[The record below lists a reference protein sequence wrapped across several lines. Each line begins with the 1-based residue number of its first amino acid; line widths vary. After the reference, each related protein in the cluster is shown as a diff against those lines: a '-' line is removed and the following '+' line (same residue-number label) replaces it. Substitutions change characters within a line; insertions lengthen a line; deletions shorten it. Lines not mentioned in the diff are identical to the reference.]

1 MNASAHLRGIVIAG
15 GLAALALALGFVTLA
30 MNQTA
35 SRAAAH
41 TVLTLK
47 ARRAAAEHG
56 STTTAKPKHVKPK
69 PVDQNFLAAVQAGL
83 PRSVAKALAKSPV
96 VVVELTSKQDP
107 VAKLAFG
114 EAQAGAAAAGASF
127 VSVNIDQD
135 GGAVQVLTRL
145 IGSLPV
151 APAALVY
158 VRPSTLS
165 ITLPG
170 FNDRTTVQ
178 QAVMNAAASVP
189 GATLLTGSTDWAK
202 SANAL
207 CMQTAAQIVPLVPT
221 MASPAT
227 QARVASINASLLAKI
242 RALKPPVGQAAKVKQ
257 VNALLAQVLAA
268 GTVAIAAAK
277 AHNSTAAAAALKRAF
292 AYRLQLDPIERE
304 LGATSCASAKT

>member
-35 SRAAAH
+35 SRAAVH

-56 STTTAKPKHVKPK
+56 STTTAKPKHVKP
-69 PVDQNFLAAVQAGL
+69 VDQNFLAAVQAGL
-83 PRSVAKALAKSPV
+83 PRSVAKALEKSPV
-96 VVVELTSKQDP
+96 AVVELTSKQDP

-114 EAQAGAAAAGASF
+114 EAQAGAVAAGASF

-158 VRPSTLS
+158 ARPSTLS

-170 FNDRTTVQ
+170 FNDSTTVH
-178 QAVMNAAASVP
+178 QAVADAAAGVP
-189 GATLLTGSTDWAK
+189 GAGALANTSDWA
-202 SANAL
+202 SQADGL
-207 CMQTAAQIVPLVPT
+207 CGKL
-221 MASPAT
+221 SG
-227 QARVASINASLLAKI
+227 KI
-242 RALKPPVGQAAKVKQ
+242 RATPKTAANVPRVEAYEVSFLRKLKALPPRAGQAAQVKQ
-257 VNALLAQVLAA
+257 LNALLVKNFAAVNVWILASVSRNAHAADTATAAIIKSGAQVRTL
-268 GTVAIAAAK
+268 
-277 AHNSTAAAAALKRAF
+277 S
-292 AYRLQLDPIERE
+292 QE
-304 LGATSCASAKT
+304 LGVPNCAGVA